1 MKSVRWWALA
11 ALCAAASGCGS
22 NGSTT
27 GPTPATI
34 QVAGSYNIHKVTVS
48 DTCGGS
54 QPGDAIDNPG
64 EVRQPSATTFVLND
78 HGTRDLSGSLSS
90 NGTFSIAPVQSVVQ
104 NTIPATD
111 TFANGQFTVQG
122 FQVRVTTDLQSNP
135 ITAGGAAC
143 RVVADWTGAKQG
155 APNIIP

>member
-1 MKSVRWWALA
+1 MKSVRRWTA
-11 ALCAAASGCGS
+11 AVLCVAGSGCGS

-34 QVAGSYNIHKVTVS
+34 QVAGSYNIHKVTAS

-54 QPGDAIDNPG
+54 QAGDAFDNPG

-78 HGTRDLSGSLSS
+78 HGTRDLSGTLSAD
-90 NGTFSIAPVQSVVQ
+90 GTFAIAPVQSLVQ

-111 TFANGQFTVQG
+111 TFANGRFTVQG

-135 ITAGGAAC
+135 IAPGGGAC
-143 RVVADWTGAKQG
+143 RVVVDWTGAKQG
-155 APNIIP
+155 APNVIP